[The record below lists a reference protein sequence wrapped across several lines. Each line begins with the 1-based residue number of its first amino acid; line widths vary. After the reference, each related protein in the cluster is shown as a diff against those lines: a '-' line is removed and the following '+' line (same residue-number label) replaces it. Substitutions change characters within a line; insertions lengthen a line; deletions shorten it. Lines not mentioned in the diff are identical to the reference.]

1 MAATFVYSQLSSA
14 IGSDIQTKA
23 VIAFCVAQ
31 FLILT
36 AVIELINT
44 MSSNN
49 SPRVANFLPASIL
62 LSVIGWG
69 GLITLIISTL
79 PTVGPRWLF
88 FFLCV
93 LAVTGTMMPIIAFLN
108 RRFPSSPPPTAMV
121 IVRQAMWFAVY
132 VSTLIWLQ
140 MGRVLNPALAILLV
154 VGLGLIE
161 FLLRLSE
168 KSQWK
173 A

>member
-1 MAATFVYSQLSSA
+1 M
-14 IGSDIQTKA
+14 
-23 VIAFCVAQ
+23 
-31 FLILT
+31 
-36 AVIELINT
+36 N
-44 MSSNN
+44 SNS

-62 LSVIGWG
+62 LFITGWG
-69 GLITLIISTL
+69 GLVALVVTTL

-93 LAVTGTMMPIIAFLN
+93 LAITGTMMPVTAFLN
-108 RRFPSSPPPTAMV
+108 RRFPSSPPPTTIA
-121 IVRQAMWFAVY
+121 IVRQALWFAVY
-132 VSTLIWLQ
+132 VSALAWLQ
-140 MGRVLNPALAILLV
+140 MGRVLNAALAILLAI
-154 VGLGLIE
+154 GLSLIE

>member
-1 MAATFVYSQLSSA
+1 M
-14 IGSDIQTKA
+14 K
-23 VIAFCVAQ
+23 
-31 FLILT
+31 
-36 AVIELINT
+36 
-44 MSSNN
+44 SNS
-49 SPRVANFLPASIL
+49 SPRVIKFLPAAFL
-62 LSVIGWG
+62 LSIIGWG
-69 GLITLIISTL
+69 GLVALIISTL

-93 LAVTGTMMPIIAFLN
+93 LAITGTTMPLTAFLN
-108 RRFPSSPPPTAMV
+108 RRFPSTPPPSNMV
-121 IVRQAMWFAVY
+121 IVRQALWFAVY

-140 MGRVLNPALAILLV
+140 MGRVLNPALAVLLV
-154 VGLGLIE
+154 IGLGLIE

>member
-1 MAATFVYSQLSSA
+1 M
-14 IGSDIQTKA
+14 KHM
-23 VIAFCVAQ
+23 
-31 FLILT
+31 
-36 AVIELINT
+36 N
-44 MSSNN
+44 SNS

-62 LSVIGWG
+62 LFITGWG
-69 GLITLIISTL
+69 GLAALVVTTL

-93 LAVTGTMMPIIAFLN
+93 LAVTGTMMPVTAFLN
-108 RRFPSSPPPTAMV
+108 RRFPSSPPPTAIA
-121 IVRQAMWFAVY
+121 IVRQALWFAVY
-132 VSTLIWLQ
+132 VSTLAWLQ
-140 MGRVLNPALAILLV
+140 MGRVLNAALVILLAI
-154 VGLGLIE
+154 GLGLIE

>member
-1 MAATFVYSQLSSA
+1 
-14 IGSDIQTKA
+14 
-23 VIAFCVAQ
+23 
-31 FLILT
+31 
-36 AVIELINT
+36 
-44 MSSNN
+44 MSSNT

-62 LSVIGWG
+62 LFIIGWG
-69 GLITLIISTL
+69 GLAALIISTL

-93 LAVTGTMMPIIAFLN
+93 LAITGTMMPITAFLN
-108 RRFPSSPPPTAMV
+108 RRFPSTPPPTPLV
-121 IVRQAMWFAVY
+121 IVRQAVWFAVY
-132 VSTLIWLQ
+132 IATLIWLQ

-154 VGLGLIE
+154 IGLGLIE

>member
-1 MAATFVYSQLSSA
+1 MKS
-14 IGSDIQTKA
+14 
-23 VIAFCVAQ
+23 
-31 FLILT
+31 
-36 AVIELINT
+36 NT
-44 MSSNN
+44 
-49 SPRVANFLPASIL
+49 SPRVANFLPASIFL
-62 LSVIGWG
+62 FIIGWG
-69 GLITLIISTL
+69 GLITLVLTTL

-93 LAVTGTMMPIIAFLN
+93 LAVTGTALPITAFLN
-108 RRFPSSPPPTAMV
+108 RRFPSTPPPTYMV
-121 IVRQAMWFAVY
+121 VVRQALWFAVY

-140 MGRVLNPALAILLV
+140 MGRVLNPALAILLAI
-154 VGLGLIE
+154 GLGLIE

>member
-1 MAATFVYSQLSSA
+1 MKYM
-14 IGSDIQTKA
+14 
-23 VIAFCVAQ
+23 
-31 FLILT
+31 
-36 AVIELINT
+36 N
-44 MSSNN
+44 SNS

-62 LSVIGWG
+62 LFILGWG
-69 GLITLIISTL
+69 GLAVLIISTL

-93 LAVTGTMMPIIAFLN
+93 VAITGTMLPFTAFLN
-108 RRFPSSPPPTAMV
+108 RRFPSTPPPTNLV
-121 IVRQAMWFAVY
+121 IVRQALWFAVY
-132 VSTLIWLQ
+132 LSTLAWLQ
-140 MGRVLNPALAILLV
+140 MGRVLNPALVILLA

>member
-1 MAATFVYSQLSSA
+1 MDMKS
-14 IGSDIQTKA
+14 
-23 VIAFCVAQ
+23 
-31 FLILT
+31 
-36 AVIELINT
+36 NT
-44 MSSNN
+44 
-49 SPRVANFLPASIL
+49 SPRVANFLPASIFL
-62 LSVIGWG
+62 FIIGWG
-69 GLITLIISTL
+69 GLITLVLTTL

-93 LAVTGTMMPIIAFLN
+93 LAVTGTALPITAFLN
-108 RRFPSSPPPTAMV
+108 RRFPSTPPPTYMV
-121 IVRQAMWFAVY
+121 VVRQALWFAVY

-140 MGRVLNPALAILLV
+140 MGRVLNPALAILLAI
-154 VGLGLIE
+154 GLGLIE

>member
-1 MAATFVYSQLSSA
+1 M
-14 IGSDIQTKA
+14 K
-23 VIAFCVAQ
+23 
-31 FLILT
+31 
-36 AVIELINT
+36 
-44 MSSNN
+44 SNP
-49 SPRVANFLPASIL
+49 SLRVANFLPASIFL
-62 LSVIGWG
+62 FIIGWG
-69 GLITLIISTL
+69 GLITLIATTL

-93 LAVTGTMMPIIAFLN
+93 LAITGSTLPITAFLN
-108 RRFPSSPPPTAMV
+108 RRFPSAPPPTYMV
-121 IVRQAMWFAVY
+121 VVRQALWFAVY

-140 MGRVLNPALAILLV
+140 MGRVLNPALAILLAI
-154 VGLGLIE
+154 GLGLIE